1 MKVSSSEMRDKF
13 GLSDPK
19 TSDELLQPLNKMSQP
34 EPLAMNRRLAINRVQ
49 QSSVAIIND
58 LTDEAMADWVEL
70 GGDDFMSPVLKLA
83 EEASSFEEFNA
94 GLSKLQSELS
104 AEQFTEQMARLLFQ
118 VRGLGDAQDA

>member
-1 MKVSSSEMRDKF
+1 MISC
-13 GLSDPK
+13 
-19 TSDELLQPLNKMSQP
+19 
-34 EPLAMNRRLAINRVQ
+34 RRCSNC
-49 QSSVAIIND
+49 
-58 LTDEAMADWVEL
+58 
-70 GGDDFMSPVLKLA
+70 